1 MSRARHSLAMQVASL
16 RHIMPAVRNDPTL
29 SPDTVDALSDLL
41 VTVADLEKHQTFMR
55 AARKLQQK
63 HPEIAAVMAAF
74 PDAEIVDFRVRDEFS
89 EAAE

>member
-1 MSRARHSLAMQVASL
+1 MQVASL
-16 RHIMPAVRNDPTL
+16 RHIMPAIVGDVTL
-29 SPDTVDALSDLL
+29 SPDTIDALSDLL

-63 HPEIAAVMAAF
+63 HPEIAVAMAAF
-74 PDAEIVDFRVRDEFS
+74 PDAEISNFRTGHDYEMQTG